1 MPSVIGIIPGKPG
14 VRAWKPACR
23 FRPAMVRCKR
33 GEGEEMLAVSSV
45 AAQRRQSDAGGIKTA
60 IDGENLSGD
69 VAGAVAAQ
77 EEHRLRQLFLETVT
91 IEQDRVVIVGANLRR
106 MDGFRHRGLD
116 RAGCDTI
123 DPNAE

>member
-1 MPSVIGIIPGKPG
+1 MPSVIGIIPGKPC

-33 GEGEEMLAVSSV
+33 GEGEEMLAVPSD

-77 EEHRLRQLFLETVT
+77 KEHRLRQLFFETVT
-91 IEQDRVVIVGANLRR
+91 VERDRVVIVGADFGGVN
-106 MDGFRHRGLD
+106 GFRHRGLD
-116 RAGCDTI
+116 RAGCDAI
-123 DPNAE
+123 DPNTE